1 MNKRELAILLSKLDS
16 SKDKNVKLE
25 QYQTDSEIAGEVIW
39 NAFMLGDI
47 EGKVIADFGCGN
59 GILGIG
65 ALVLGASKA
74 TLVDIDE
81 KAISIAKENLKKA
94 ANGKKLNALFENKNI
109 SKVKG
114 RFDTVLQNPP
124 FGTKT
129 EHADR
134 EFLLKAMECSDVVYS
149 FHKSSTESFV
159 KAIAKDNGFEV
170 THKWLYKFPLKHSYE
185 FHRKKVAYA
194 DVGVY
199 RLARAIHQCILW

>member
-16 SKDKNVKLE
+16 SKDKNVQLE
-25 QYQTDSEIAGEVIW
+25 QYQTDSEIAGEVLW

-47 EGKVIADFGCGN
+47 KDKVIADFGCGN

-65 ALVLGASKA
+65 ALVLGAKKA
-74 TLVDIDE
+74 VLVDIDE
-81 KAISIAKENLKKA
+81 EAVKSAKENLKKA
-94 ANGKKLNALFENKNI
+94 ANGGKLNALLENKGI

-124 FGTKT
+124 FGTKQ

-134 EFLLKAMECSDVVYS
+134 EFLLKAMESADVVYS
-149 FHKSSTESFV
+149 FHKSTTEAFV
-159 KAIAKDNGFEV
+159 NSIAKDNGFNV
-170 THKWLYKFPLKHSYE
+170 THKWLFKFPLKHSYE
-185 FHRKKVAYA
+185 FHRKKVAYV

-199 RLARAIHQCILW
+199 RLAKRL